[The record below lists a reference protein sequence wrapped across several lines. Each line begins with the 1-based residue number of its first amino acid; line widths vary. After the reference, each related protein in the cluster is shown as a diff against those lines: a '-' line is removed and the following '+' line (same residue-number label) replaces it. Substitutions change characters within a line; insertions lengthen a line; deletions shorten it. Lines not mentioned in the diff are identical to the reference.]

1 MNDEYNLGAY
11 SEARAK
17 DIVRGINTRLNKTA
31 EELKLEAQEVIVTRF
46 NDLYE
51 KCYDKENYSDCKDIL
66 KEMAKIFGVNSGG
79 NKVEITKDQINIE
92 FN

>member
-11 SEARAK
+11 SETRAT
-17 DIVRGINTRLNKTA
+17 DIVRGVNTRLNKTA